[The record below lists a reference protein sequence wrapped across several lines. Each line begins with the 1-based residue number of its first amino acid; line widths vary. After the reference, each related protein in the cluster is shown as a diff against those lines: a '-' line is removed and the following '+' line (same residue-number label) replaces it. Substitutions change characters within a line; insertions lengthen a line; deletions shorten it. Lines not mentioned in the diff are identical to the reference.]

1 MTKKN
6 NNAKGVLNMEE
17 QPKYEIK
24 PDKEPLLWNPHS
36 QVIYYQISESNNEQR
51 AYLVA
56 YNGYILDRN
65 KNSRVNCQGYRCV
78 KD

>member
-6 NNAKGVLNMEE
+6 NNAKGVFNMEE

-36 QVIYYQISESNNEQR
+36 QVIYY
-51 AYLVA
+51 
-56 YNGYILDRN
+56 
-65 KNSRVNCQGYRCV
+65 
-78 KD
+78 